1 MTHVLGAPGLRHAE
15 AASAPQAG
23 EGKLSGPASQI
34 SVSVF
39 APAKINLFLHVG
51 ERRDD
56 GYHALESLI
65 AFAEVGDRLTLLRA
79 REISLSIGGR
89 FGGALSS
96 GPDNLVIKAAHALL
110 TSPPS
115 GERSRVAS
123 PRAGEGAMLPP
134 AQIGA
139 AITLEKNLPVASGI
153 GGGSA
158 DAAAALRGLNALWNL
173 RYSEGELLNIAEQL
187 GSDVPACL
195 LSRPCWMEG
204 RGERVTPL
212 APLPQFPLILINP
225 GVMVPTG
232 PVFGSLNA
240 RTGLGAKAPIGEIK
254 SVWDLVGYLDGAVN
268 DLEAPASRLAPDI
281 EDALSA
287 LDREPGCVLAQ
298 MSGSGATCFGLFD
311 QQQFAIGAAE
321 RIAQDHPE
329 WWVKLT
335 RIAAADIG
343 APEQRSAENQ

>member
-1 MTHVLGAPGLRHAE
+1 VLPR
-15 AASAPQAG
+15 
-23 EGKLSGPASQI
+23 
-34 SVSVF
+34 
-39 APAKINLFLHVG
+39 N
-51 ERRDD
+51 
-56 GYHALESLI
+56 
-65 AFAEVGDRLTLLRA
+65 EV
-79 REISLSIGGR
+79 
-89 FGGALSS
+89 
-96 GPDNLVIKAAHALL
+96 
-110 TSPPS
+110 
-115 GERSRVAS
+115 
-123 PRAGEGAMLPP
+123 
-134 AQIGA
+134 GA
-139 AITLEKNLPVASGI
+139 AITLEKNLPLASGI

-173 RYSEGELLNIAEQL
+173 HLSEDELVVIAAQL

-195 LSRPCWMEG
+195 LSRTCWMEG

-212 APLPQFPLILINP
+212 PALPSFPLILINP

-232 PVFGSLNA
+232 PVFGNLNA
-240 RTGLGAKAPIGEIK
+240 RTGLGAKPPLGPIK

-268 DLEAPASRLAPDI
+268 DLEAPASRLAPVI
-281 EDALSA
+281 EDVLSA

-335 RIAAADIG
+335 RIAGSEIG
-343 APEQRSAENQ
+343 KARPEATTAQ

>member
-1 MTHVLGAPGLRHAE
+1 MTAL
-15 AASAPQAG
+15 
-23 EGKLSGPASQI
+23 
-34 SVSVF
+34 SVF

-51 ERRDD
+51 EKRPD

-65 AFAEVGDRLTLLRA
+65 AFAEAGDRLTFA
-79 REISLSIGGR
+79 TADNISLS
-89 FGGALSS
+89 LT
-96 GPDNLVIKAAHALL
+96 GPFAGKLPPGDDNLVLKAARAL
-110 TSPPS
+110 
-115 GERSRVAS
+115 AS
-123 PRAGEGAMLPP
+123 VGTQP
-134 AQIGA
+134 AQKGA

-158 DAAAALRGLNALWNL
+158 DAAAVLRGLNALWNL
-173 RYSEGELLNIAEQL
+173 NLSQNALFEIAAQL
-187 GSDVPACL
+187 GSDIPACL

-212 APLPQFPLILINP
+212 PALPKFPLILINP

-240 RTGLGAKAPIGEIK
+240 RTGLGAKPPLGPIAT
-254 SVWDLVGYLDGAVN
+254 VWDLVGYLEGAVN

-281 EDALSA
+281 EEALSA

-335 RIAAADIG
+335 RIAPPDIG
-343 APEQRSAENQ
+343 APQAQ

>member
-1 MTHVLGAPGLRHAE
+1 MT
-15 AASAPQAG
+15 AA
-23 EGKLSGPASQI
+23 
-34 SVSVF
+34 VSVF

-51 ERRDD
+51 EKRDD
-56 GYHALESLI
+56 NYHALESLVV
-65 AFAEVGDRLTLLRA
+65 FAETSDRLTLSPA
-79 REISLSIGGR
+79 AGISLSVSGR
-89 FGGALSS
+89 FAKALPNDSE
-96 GPDNLVIKAAHALL
+96 NLVLKAAQALL
-110 TSPPS
+110 ASPPL
-115 GERSRVAS
+115 EK
-123 PRAGEGAMLPP
+123 
-134 AQIGA
+134 GA

-158 DAAAALRGLNALWNL
+158 DAAAALRGLNALWDL
-173 RYSEGELLNIAEQL
+173 RYSENEMLAIAAQL

-204 RGERVTPL
+204 RGERVLPL
-212 APLPQFPLILINP
+212 APLPQLPLILINP

-232 PVFGSLNA
+232 RVFANLNA
-240 RTGLGAKAPIGEIK
+240 RTGLGAQPPLGPIK

-281 EDALSA
+281 EDVLSA

-335 RIAAADIG
+335 RIAPSNIGMPVPADRAG
-343 APEQRSAENQ
+343 

>member
-1 MTHVLGAPGLRHAE
+1 VT
-15 AASAPQAG
+15 AA
-23 EGKLSGPASQI
+23 
-34 SVSVF
+34 VSVF

-51 ERRDD
+51 EQRDD
-56 GYHALESLI
+56 NYHALESLVV
-65 AFAEVGDRLTLLRA
+65 FAEAGDRLTLTSA
-79 REISLSIGGR
+79 PEISLSISGR
-89 FGGALSS
+89 FGGALSP
-96 GPDNLVIKAAHALL
+96 GADNLVLKAAHVLL
-110 TSPPS
+110 ASPPL
-115 GERSRVAS
+115 GEK
-123 PRAGEGAMLPP
+123 
-134 AQIGA
+134 GA
-139 AITLEKNLPVASGI
+139 AIALEKNLPVASGI

-158 DAAAALRGLNALWNL
+158 DAAATLRGLNELWDL
-173 RYSEGELLNIAEQL
+173 HYSEEELLGIAAQL

-225 GVMVPTG
+225 GVMVPTA
-232 PVFGSLNA
+232 PVFANLNA
-240 RTGLGAKAPIGEIK
+240 RTGLGAKPPLGPIN
-254 SVWDLVGYLDGAVN
+254 SVWDLVAYLDGAVN

-335 RIAAADIG
+335 RIAARDIG
-343 APEQRSAENQ
+343 TPQNIP

>member
-1 MTHVLGAPGLRHAE
+1 MSL
-15 AASAPQAG
+15 
-23 EGKLSGPASQI
+23 
-34 SVSVF
+34 SVF

-51 ERRDD
+51 EKRED

-65 AFAEVGDRLTLLRA
+65 AFAEAGDRLTLAPANAL
-79 REISLSIGGR
+79 SLSLTGR
-89 FGGALSS
+89 FASKL
-96 GPDNLVIKAAHALL
+96 PHDDDNLVLKAARAL
-110 TSPPS
+110 
-115 GERSRVAS
+115 AS
-123 PRAGEGAMLPP
+123 AGASQRA
-134 AQIGA
+134 QNGA

-158 DAAAALRGLNALWNL
+158 DAAAVLRGLNALWNL
-173 RYSEGELLNIAEQL
+173 NLPQDELLNIAAQL
-187 GSDVPACL
+187 GSDIPACL

-212 APLPQFPLILINP
+212 PALPKFPLILINP

-232 PVFGSLNA
+232 SIFGSLNA
-240 RTGLGAKAPIGEIK
+240 RTGLGAKPPLAPIAT
-254 SVWDLVGYLDGAVN
+254 VWDLVGYLEGAVN
-268 DLEAPASRLAPDI
+268 DLEAPASRLAPAI
-281 EDALSA
+281 EEALSA

-298 MSGSGATCFGLFD
+298 MSGSGATSFGLFD

-335 RIAAADIG
+335 RIAAPDIG
-343 APEQRSAENQ
+343 APQAQ